1 MLMNNRYKLH
11 SSVLLMFVSSLV
23 FWCAPLL
30 AATEN
35 ETQALNYYQKAE
47 ILLLNNKYDE
57 ALQWYNKALAYKAE
71 DGPIIVEENKVVKSI
86 PQGRKVKQVTSID
99 ILKEDYLP
107 NERIASL
114 QQILMEQQIAANP
127 PKLMLRWMTLRDPTR
142 DDVLDGGETGT
153 IVLNLQNNG
162 KSKATGILLALAADD
177 AHGLHYEPEQ
187 AIGEIAPGEEKVLSV
202 PLRTDRIIA
211 DKNRNFTITA
221 REKNGFDSNTLDV
234 VLRTRPHRPARIE
247 VTDLRVE
254 DLNGDSRL
262 EPTEMIEILARVKN
276 SGEGVSEALK
286 ADITL
291 GENVFLGPEGSTVM
305 ELGELYPGDV
315 KDVKFSVIT
324 NKRFENDQSI
334 PVGFTI
340 SALGKR
346 LYGVEDLGL
355 KAYVSREKLT
365 IAIKPKNRPDS
376 SIGSRHIVDV
386 DNVVPLSQ
394 GFKKDAV
401 AVVIGNKDYLH
412 PGLPRVEYAANDARV
427 IKDYLEKVLGYKTA
441 NILYVENAT
450 SAKFRE
456 LFGDENNFAGKL
468 YNFVKPDQSDVFI
481 YYSGH
486 GAPDLKNKGAY
497 FVPVDIDPN
506 YISISGYSLDVFYK
520 NLAKLPAK
528 TLTVVLD
535 TCFSGNSDG
544 GFLLGNVSPAMLK
557 VNMASPLMNK
567 TAIFTSAS
575 DGQVS
580 TWFHDMR
587 HGLFTYYFL
596 KGLGGAA
603 DQNADG
609 IINTGELGRYTSRE
623 VPHQARRISG
633 QEQTPMLSQLEE
645 IVLVKYREG
654 NTTFSSK

>member
-1 MLMNNRYKLH
+1 MALN
-11 SSVLLMFVSSLV
+11 LV
-23 FWCAPLL
+23 VWCFPLL

-35 ETQALNYYQKAE
+35 QKLALDYYQKAE
-47 ILLLNNKYDE
+47 ILLFNKKYFE
-57 ALQWYNKALAYKAE
+57 ALEWYGKALQYKAD
-71 DGPIIVEENKVVKSI
+71 DGPVVVEENKVVKSI
-86 PQGRKVKQVTSID
+86 PQGRKVQQVITTD
-99 ILKEDYLP
+99 IVKEDYLP

-114 QQILMEQQIAANP
+114 KETLLEQEIAANP
-127 PKLMLRWMTLRDPTR
+127 PRLILRWMTLRDPTR
-142 DDVLDGGETGT
+142 DDVLDGGEKST
-153 IVLNLQNNG
+153 IVLSLENKG
-162 KSKATGILLALAADD
+162 KSNAKEIVLALAVDD
-177 AHGLHYEPEQ
+177 AQGLHYQ
-187 AIGEIAPGEEKVLSV
+187 SKQVIGTVKPGEEKVISIPV
-202 PLRTDRIIA
+202 KTDRDSA

-221 REKNGFDSNTLDV
+221 TEKSGFDSNTLDV
-234 VLRTRPHRPARIE
+234 VLRTRPHRPAIIK
-247 VTDLRVE
+247 VSDLRIE

-262 EPTEMIEILARVKN
+262 EPTEMIEVLARVRN
-276 SGEGVSEALK
+276 SGEGVSEMLTAN
-286 ADITL
+286 ITL
-291 GENVFLGPEGSTVM
+291 GENVYFGPESAPIIG
-305 ELGELYPGDV
+305 LGELYPGDV

-324 NKRFENDQSI
+324 NKRFENGQAI

-340 SALGKR
+340 MAEGKH
-346 LYGVEDLGL
+346 LYTVGDLGL
-355 KAYVSREKLT
+355 KAYVTREKIT
-365 IAIKPKNRPDS
+365 VAIKPKNRPTAGAVS
-376 SIGSRHIVDV
+376 PHIVDV

-394 GFKKDAV
+394 GLNKDAV
-401 AVVIGNKDYLH
+401 AVVIGNRDYLH
-412 PGLPRVEYAANDARV
+412 PGLPRVEYATNDSR
-427 IKDYLEKVLGYKTA
+427 IMKEYLVKVLGYKSA

-450 SAKFRE
+450 SAKFHE
-456 LFGDENNFAGKL
+456 LFGNENNVAGKL

-497 FVPVDIDPN
+497 FVPVDSDPN
-506 YISISGYSLDVFYK
+506 YIAISGYSLDVFYK

-557 VNMASPLMNK
+557 VNMRSPLMSK
-567 TAIFTSAS
+567 AAIFTSAS

-596 KGLGGAA
+596 KGLGGVA
-603 DQNADG
+603 DHNADG
-609 IINTGELGRYTSRE
+609 EISTGELGKYISME

-633 QEQTPMLSQLEE
+633 QEQTPVLSQLEE

-654 NTTFSSK
+654 NTTFSLK